1 MNDGFITTCTTSEQH
16 FLLFL
21 FCTVLASTSAGVFIG
36 AMLVRAEP
44 RKTTRPRHKRAERA
58 TRHLTVPAV
67 SPTTDDTAAGYV
79 PVLNPT
85 PASEQEEEIF
95 IRPFVPAKEEIPV

>member
-21 FCTVLASTSAGVFIG
+21 FCTVVASSGAGVFVG
-36 AMLVRAEP
+36 AMLVRAKP
-44 RKTTRPRHKRAERA
+44 TKTTRPRHARAVRA
-58 TRHLTVPAV
+58 TRHVEIPAV

-85 PASEQEEEIF
+85 PVGDQETGPL
-95 IRPFVPAKEEIPV
+95 IRPFVPAREESTV

>member
-1 MNDGFITTCTTSEQH
+1 MGPSFMTTCTTSEQH

-36 AMLVRAEP
+36 AMLVRAQP
-44 RKTTRPRHKRAERA
+44 AKTTRPRHKRADRT
-58 TRHLTVPAV
+58 TRHAESPPV
-67 SPTTDDTAAGYV
+67 SPTTDDTAEGYV

-85 PASEQEEEIF
+85 PISDQEGSPL
-95 IRPFVPAKEEIPV
+95 IRPFVPQREEIPV